1 MTNLETYQFP
11 CRSDNYGVLVHDP
24 ATGLTASIDA
34 PDAAAVEQAL
44 DHTGWRL
51 THIFTTHHHADH
63 TGGNV
68 VLKATHECEII
79 GPRDEAQKIPGLD
92 RPVGGGE
99 TFRFGDFDVSV
110 LATPGHT
117 LGHISYHIPA
127 AKLAFVGD
135 TMFAMGCGRVF
146 EGDAKMMW
154 ASLAKLRGLPKDTV
168 VFCGH
173 EYTLSNAQ
181 FARTIEP
188 DNKALEVR
196 AKEVEALR
204 KDKKPTLPTT
214 IEAELE
220 TNPFLRACEPELKA
234 AIGMSD
240 DEDWQVF
247 AEVRTRKDN
256 A

>member
-24 ATGLTASIDA
+24 ASGLTASIDA
-34 PDAAAVEQAL
+34 PDAAAVELAL

-79 GPRDEAQKIPGLD
+79 GPRDEAQKIPGID
-92 RPVGGGE
+92 RSVAGGE
-99 TFRFGDFDVSV
+99 TFRFGDYDVSV

-173 EYTLSNAQ
+173 EYTQSNAQ

-188 DNKALEVR
+188 NNKALEAR

-214 IEAELE
+214 IEAELA

-240 DEDWQVF
+240 AEDWQVF
-247 AEVRTRKDN
+247 GEVRARKDN